1 MAASPRFGR
10 VVTAMVTPF
19 DDNLLVDENVVTAL
33 VNHLATTGTETLVV
47 SGTTGESPTL
57 SHDEKLN
64 LFRAVKIASRGRL
77 RLIAGTGSN
86 NTAESIA
93 FTREV
98 EEIGVDGLLL
108 VAPYYNRPS
117 QEGLFEHFRAI
128 AGVTS
133 LPVMLYNV
141 PARTSSNLAA
151 STTVRIARDCNNV
164 VAIKE
169 ASKDLEQIGE
179 VLATAPAGF
188 EVYSGDDGTTLPVLA
203 LGGSG
208 VVSVTSH
215 VAGKSISEL
224 HEAWFSGDID
234 KARELHLKSL
244 ALTRTLFLAPNP
256 VAVKAALKIL
266 GVIPNNLVRL
276 PHVSANDQE
285 IERVAAGL
293 KQYGLL

>member
-1 MAASPRFGR
+1 
-10 VVTAMVTPF
+10 MVTPF
-19 DDNLLVDENVVTAL
+19 DNNLLVDENAVTAL

-64 LFRAVKIASRGRL
+64 LFRAVKKASRGRL

>member
-19 DDNLLVDENVVTAL
+19 DNNLLVDENAVTAL

>member
-1 MAASPRFGR
+1 
-10 VVTAMVTPF
+10 MVTPF